1 MIYNIFTF
9 KLLFSTDYYINEY
22 VIPQE
27 LPLSAKLNGR
37 KSTLKLISTLQIIK
51 MLKYSDCDTDCDCDP
66 TKHLPLPL
74 LIRQEILQEYKY
86 QTELY
91 FTIVLEPSI
100 MYTYPNEY

>member
-1 MIYNIFTF
+1 MIYKIFTF
-9 KLLFSTDYYINEY
+9 KLLFPADYYINGY

-27 LPLSAKLNGR
+27 LPLSAKLNNR
-37 KSTLKLISTLQIIK
+37 KSTLKLITTLQIVK
-51 MLKYSDCDTDCDCDP
+51 MLQYSDYDSDCDCDP

-74 LIRQEILQEYKY
+74 LIRQEILQEYHY

-91 FTIVLEPSI
+91 FTIVLELSI

>member
-1 MIYNIFTF
+1 M
-9 KLLFSTDYYINEY
+9 
-22 VIPQE
+22 
-27 LPLSAKLNGR
+27 
-37 KSTLKLISTLQIIK
+37 LQ
-51 MLKYSDCDTDCDCDP
+51 YSDDSDCDCDP

-74 LIRQEILQEYKY
+74 LIRQEILQEYNY

>member
-1 MIYNIFTF
+1 MIYKIFTF
-9 KLLFSTDYYINEY
+9 KLLFPADYYINGN

-27 LPLSAKLNGR
+27 LPLSAKLNNR
-37 KSTLKLISTLQIIK
+37 KSTLKLITTLQIVK
-51 MLKYSDCDTDCDCDP
+51 MLQYSDYDSDCDS

-74 LIRQEILQEYKY
+74 LIRQEILQEYNY